1 MNNKKQT
8 PLIVPK
14 EILDIDFISKIQNEK
29 YIKIDGIYKLTKND
43 YNNIIV
49 YTNVEK
55 IDVYDIEDFEYQ
67 NEIKINIE
75 KKLDFKSDKFKKLN
89 INKIQAKEKTQLT
102 LTLPFN
108 LFFQNDCLY
117 NEEDDFNILL
127 NYLKNIEILNIN
139 LEENNIDKLIEVVY
153 KIENKMNK
161 KIKFINCI
169 IENKTIK
176 EIEKLKFLED
186 GRIIKI
192 WYEDGITDCTI
203 DEFIIMRKNIDK
215 IINKV
220 QENKL
225 TNLEKIIYVYDIV
238 KKMNYKKSNDY
249 YSMEGRQLHK
259 IFTSENIVCSGYSKL
274 IKQVLT
280 ELGIQAGIYKLI
292 TKNNELHTRNIVHI
306 VDETYNI
313 NCIYSMEPTWESAM
327 KEEYAYSLFL
337 TPINKLRESFP
348 NETFRQDIDVLCG
361 NKTIDEISLRDK
373 ISLYQFFNNK
383 DLTQEE
389 IEKLI
394 MNANKKV
401 ELKDFCKALINVKEK
416 QGTKRSTIELN
427 VPKIINYNTELTK
440 YLNKQIKTNISFF
453 E

>member
-75 KKLDFKSDKFKKLN
+75 KKLEFKSDKFKKLN

-220 QENKL
+220 Q
-225 TNLEKIIYVYDIV
+225 
-238 KKMNYKKSNDY
+238 
-249 YSMEGRQLHK
+249 
-259 IFTSENIVCSGYSKL
+259 
-274 IKQVLT
+274 
-280 ELGIQAGIYKLI
+280 
-292 TKNNELHTRNIVHI
+292 
-306 VDETYNI
+306 
-313 NCIYSMEPTWESAM
+313 
-327 KEEYAYSLFL
+327 
-337 TPINKLRESFP
+337 
-348 NETFRQDIDVLCG
+348 
-361 NKTIDEISLRDK
+361 
-373 ISLYQFFNNK
+373 
-383 DLTQEE
+383 
-389 IEKLI
+389 
-394 MNANKKV
+394 
-401 ELKDFCKALINVKEK
+401 
-416 QGTKRSTIELN
+416 
-427 VPKIINYNTELTK
+427 
-440 YLNKQIKTNISFF
+440 
-453 E
+453 

>member
-139 LEENNIDKLIEVVY
+139 LEENNIDKLIEEIY

-161 KIKFINCI
+161 KIKFINYI
-169 IENKTIK
+169 I
-176 EIEKLKFLED
+176 
-186 GRIIKI
+186 
-192 WYEDGITDCTI
+192 
-203 DEFIIMRKNIDK
+203 
-215 IINKV
+215 
-220 QENKL
+220 
-225 TNLEKIIYVYDIV
+225 
-238 KKMNYKKSNDY
+238 
-249 YSMEGRQLHK
+249 
-259 IFTSENIVCSGYSKL
+259 
-274 IKQVLT
+274 
-280 ELGIQAGIYKLI
+280 
-292 TKNNELHTRNIVHI
+292 
-306 VDETYNI
+306 
-313 NCIYSMEPTWESAM
+313 
-327 KEEYAYSLFL
+327 
-337 TPINKLRESFP
+337 
-348 NETFRQDIDVLCG
+348 
-361 NKTIDEISLRDK
+361 
-373 ISLYQFFNNK
+373 
-383 DLTQEE
+383 
-389 IEKLI
+389 
-394 MNANKKV
+394 
-401 ELKDFCKALINVKEK
+401 
-416 QGTKRSTIELN
+416 
-427 VPKIINYNTELTK
+427 
-440 YLNKQIKTNISFF
+440 
-453 E
+453 

>member
-203 DEFIIMRKNIDK
+203 DEFIIMRKNIDLIVNNVK
-215 IINKV
+215 SKKLSNF
-220 QENKL
+220 EN
-225 TNLEKIIYVYDIV
+225 IIYVYDIV
-238 KKMNYKKSNDY
+238 KKFNYTKSSDN
-249 YSMEGRQLHK
+249 YSMNGRQLHK
-259 IFTSENIVCSGYSKL
+259 IFNTNNILCTGYAKI
-274 IKQVLT
+274 IKQVLN
-280 ELGIQAGIYKLI
+280 ELGIQAGIYKLV
-292 TKNNELHTRNIVHI
+292 TKNNELHTRNLVHI
-306 VDETYNI
+306 IDEKYDI
-313 NCIYSMEPTWESAM
+313 NCIYSMDPTWESAM

-337 TPINKLRESFP
+337 TPITDLKKSFP
-348 NETFRQDIDVLCG
+348 QEKFRKDIDVLC
-361 NKTIDEISLRDK
+361 KTTKIDEIPLRDK
-373 ISLYQFFNNK
+373 ISLYQFFNNI
-383 DLTQEE
+383 DLTQED
-389 IEKLI
+389 IENLI
-394 MNANKKV
+394 INANKKV
-401 ELKDFCKALINVKEK
+401 SLEKFCEALINVKTSTGISK
-416 QGTKRSTIELN
+416 KTIELN
-427 VPKIINYNTELTK
+427 VNKIINYNNDLTK
-440 YLNKQIKTNISFF
+440 YLNKNMGTEINFF
-453 E
+453 